1 MHPKKKKN
9 IITAVLGMATA
20 VLLIAVIGILSAR
33 AIDNGTMTVIWNN
46 GHSSTPV
53 TRTEPQ
59 ETSFTD
65 DELALLDEVP
75 EEAEENLEQAAEELV
90 AYDVEPVSEQVLPE
104 AIHIESRTQGDP
116 FLSVGE
122 GTDDQPDW
130 SAEIPMAYD
139 GNDRNGEDVVT
150 EVRNQGGSHL
160 CWAYAALGAIEGNLL
175 IKHPTLGVDR
185 LDLSEKHLAWY
196 AMNATQGSVA
206 GGIDGDY
213 RELQGIGDDA
223 EQDFYKTNI
232 SYTMTS
238 GVTDYIISVLAAWK
252 GPVDD
257 TDVNSFERQRNG
269 KLVIKDQGA
278 PSGPYGTDYHVQGVY
293 ELNGSEANRDAI
305 KRMILSYGGVTCSV
319 HADQTAGNSY
329 WYLANLYDG
338 APYAENNNL
347 ADHEVLV
354 VGWDDE
360 YETDNFQPEPMNT
373 GAWYCRNSWGTT
385 AGDMG
390 FFWLSYDDVIFSNNN
405 VSAYDV
411 ALRGDPDFYDKNYQV
426 ASLMTHV
433 IDMMIDQNNVV
444 YAYTPSVN
452 PYGVLY
458 TAESD
463 ETLKAFSLFGMET
476 ENTYDVSVYL
486 NPELNEE
493 GGISASYLKNTAPD
507 LTQSVRSATG
517 GYHTYSF
524 DTELS
529 LSAGTPFF
537 LMITPSQ
544 ASGLVYEKAMTSTG
558 DANYDEDNHY
568 IGNVFTQ
575 TLASGQSFYVSE
587 DGTALVPQTD
597 KDFFLRAFTNRQ

>member
-1 MHPKKKKN
+1 ME
-9 IITAVLGMATA
+9 
-20 VLLIAVIGILSAR
+20 
-33 AIDNGTMTVIWNN
+33 D
-46 GHSSTPV
+46 
-53 TRTEPQ
+53 
-59 ETSFTD
+59 
-65 DELALLDEVP
+65 
-75 EEAEENLEQAAEELV
+75 LV
-90 AYDVEPVSEQVLPE
+90 AYEVEPVSEQVLIE
-104 AIHIESRTQGDP
+104 AIHVENRSQGDP
-116 FLSVGE
+116 FLSAGDGV
-122 GTDDQPDW
+122 DDALSW
-130 SAEIPMAYD
+130 TAEIPTYYD
-139 GNDRNGEDVVT
+139 ANDRNGEDIVT
-150 EVRNQGGSHL
+150 DVRNQGGTHL
-160 CWAYAALGAIEGNLL
+160 CWAYAAMGAIEANLL

-196 AMNATQGSVA
+196 AMNQAQGSAA

-223 EQDFYKTNI
+223 EQDFYKTNL

-257 TDVNSFERQRNG
+257 KDANAFDRQRNG
-269 KLVIKDQGA
+269 KLTIKDQGA

-293 ELNGSEANRDAI
+293 ELAGTEVNREAI

-319 HADQTAGNSY
+319 HADQAAGNSY

-360 YETDNFQPEPMNT
+360 YETDNFKPEPMNT
-373 GAWYCRNSWGTT
+373 GAWYCRNSWGAT

-390 FFWLSYDDVIFSNNN
+390 YFWLSYDDVIFQNNN
-405 VSAYDV
+405 VAAYDV

-426 ASLMTHV
+426 AGLMTHV

-463 ETLKAFSLFGMET
+463 ETLKAISLYSMET
-476 ENTYDVSVYL
+476 ENAYDVAVYL
-486 NPELNEE
+486 NPERTEE
-493 GGISASYLKNTAPD
+493 GGISASYLQNTAPD
-507 LTQSVRSATG
+507 LTQTVRSASG
-517 GYHTYSF
+517 GYHTYAF
-524 DTELS
+524 DTELP
-529 LSAGTPFF
+529 LSAGTAF
-537 LMITPSQ
+537 LIMVTPSQ

-558 DANYDEDNHY
+558 DANYDEDGHY

-575 TLASGQSFYVSE
+575 TVASNQSFYLSE
-587 DGTALVPQTD
+587 DGTAFVPQTD
-597 KDFFLRAFTNRQ
+597 KDFFIKAFTNRQ